1 MPDKPIA
8 RLLADELNEGFR
20 EERSYQDDIL
30 DYLDEDGSVMDLS
43 EHLGDVHSNFNGLAY
58 DLAQTCEIAARNA
71 DSLDEARG
79 RLRREL
85 AHVERE
91 FHGAARSVG
100 ATPDVLRSL
109 RTDV

>member
-1 MPDKPIA
+1 MPDEPIA

-30 DYLDEDGSVMDLS
+30 DYLDEEGSVMDLS

-58 DLAQTCEIAARNA
+58 ELAQACEIAGRAN
-71 DSLDEARG
+71 SLDGARK

>member
-8 RLLADELNEGFR
+8 RLLADELNEGFW

-58 DLAQTCEIAARNA
+58 ELALTCEIAARKS
-71 DSLDEARG
+71 DSLDEARD

-91 FHGAARSVG
+91 FHGATSSVG